1 MPKLKEKPFKETH
14 LKLFKKEFEKWIN
27 YFGLLD
33 FDIQIKIS
41 ENNSDTLAVTTVLHQ
56 DKIAVI
62 SITKLW
68 DELNDYKIRET
79 AFHEVIEVLLSRLRN
94 MACGTFSDE
103 AVNET
108 THAVIARLQ
117 NSIFKKYWR

>member
-1 MPKLKEKPFKETH
+1 MPKNKKEKPFKEIH
-14 LKLFKKEFEKWIN
+14 LKLFKKEFEKWVQ

-41 ENNSDTLAVTTVLHQ
+41 DKNDNTLAVTTVLHQ
-56 DKIAVI
+56 DKIALI
-62 SITKLW
+62 SITNMW
-68 DELNDYKIRET
+68 DELNDYKIKET
-79 AFHEVIEVLLSRLRN
+79 AFHEVMEVLLSRLRN

-108 THAVIARLQ
+108 THSIIARLQ
-117 NSIFKKYWR
+117 NSIFKISL